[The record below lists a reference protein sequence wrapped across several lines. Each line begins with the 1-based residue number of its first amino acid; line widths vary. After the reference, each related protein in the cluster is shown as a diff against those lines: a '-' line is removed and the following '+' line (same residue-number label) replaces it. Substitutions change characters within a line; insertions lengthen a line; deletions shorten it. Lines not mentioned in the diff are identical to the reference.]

1 MAKPLRRRERR
12 CSPATRL
19 LVELTRGQR
28 GPAVEERTG
37 EGEGDRE
44 RARRQDPR
52 VLLAAVVGAPER
64 RTDAPV
70 PCSAPS
76 SPSTGEAG
84 SKARGERSRAA
95 EGSEQSRHSRAHDA
109 AVLTRFLVN
118 KRNKAKE
125 RERERE
131 SRASRDR
138 DWRTRTGG
146 VAPPCSVK
154 RQSGREGQRERGERG
169 RYGLAGAQSGGPA
182 TMGATRA
189 VRVGGN

>member
-1 MAKPLRRRERR
+1 
-12 CSPATRL
+12 
-19 LVELTRGQR
+19 
-28 GPAVEERTG
+28 VEERTG
-37 EGEGDRE
+37 EGEVDRE

-95 EGSEQSRHSRAHDA
+95 EGGEQSRHSRAHDA

-118 KRNKAKE
+118 KRNKAKK
-125 RERERE
+125 REREQSE
-131 SRASRDR
+131 QGQGLEDQDR
-138 DWRTRTGG
+138 RS
-146 VAPPCSVK
+146 CSALL
-154 RQSGREGQRERGERG
+154 RQAAER
-169 RYGLAGAQSGGPA
+169 
-182 TMGATRA
+182 
-189 VRVGGN
+189 